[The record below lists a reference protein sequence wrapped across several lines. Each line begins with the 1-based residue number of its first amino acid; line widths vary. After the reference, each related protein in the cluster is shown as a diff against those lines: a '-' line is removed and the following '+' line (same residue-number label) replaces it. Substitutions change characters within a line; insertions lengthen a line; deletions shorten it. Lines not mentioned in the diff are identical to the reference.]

1 MGRRRWVTRG
11 SQELRSRTWRRTER
25 GLREGGVHGD
35 SRLTSGLSEWPVW
48 KSPRRGVRGDP
59 TLRWREL
66 PSARASEPSGLSG
79 GGLHLRAGGQGAM
92 DTEPQGQMSWPGGYK
107 RADRE
112 DEEAQT
118 AGQAD
123 STREQ
128 VGRAQGEGAGRQRQG
143 GTWLPHLP
151 DFCRAVTAFL
161 PDPLESSPPSS

>member
-1 MGRRRWVTRG
+1 MVYT
-11 SQELRSRTWRRTER
+11 SEL
-25 GLREGGVHGD
+25 
-35 SRLTSGLSEWPVW
+35 
-48 KSPRRGVRGDP
+48 GVRVG
-59 TLRWREL
+59 TGNR
-66 PSARASEPSGLSG
+66 
-79 GGLHLRAGGQGAM
+79 QGAM
-92 DTEPQGQMSWPGGYK
+92 DTQPQGRMSWPGGYK